1 MGDKKQ
7 YALDP
12 VSIQLYDSTKLT
24 EIIIELSQEAGAL
37 TSDNSIEIANKVVIL
52 SDVQTIIVEL
62 LSRYELNFENSKL
75 TADAKQAVA
84 TKKHREDWEAEH
96 PGEGK
101 FPASKYFE
109 NLAKQDTLKLW
120 REVNADKSMLSK
132 FKGFRNNYETK
143 INALKKLLS
152 SLEAIRY

>member
-1 MGDKKQ
+1 MANT
-7 YALDP
+7 YNLDP
-12 VSIQLYDSTKLT
+12 ISIQLYDTQKLT
-24 EIIIELSQEAGAL
+24 DIIIELSKEAAAL
-37 TSDNSIEIANKVVIL
+37 VSDNSIELANKVVIL

-62 LSRYELNFENSKL
+62 LSRYELNYENAKL
-75 TADAKQAVA
+75 KADAKQAVA
-84 TKKHREDWEAEH
+84 AKKHREDWEAEH

-109 NLAKQDTLKLW
+109 DLAKDDTLELW
-120 REVNADKSMLSK
+120 TDVNESKTMMSK